1 MIQGDETL
9 FECLVIQI
17 KNMKPSWERVEQ
29 IDYLIHI
36 LDTRNFLGRA
46 MQAWPWLGFKDPFSG
61 SLCYSEASEEYIKY
75 NYWTYWDGHGWEHI
89 WKRFLI
95 EVAIHYES
103 MTPEA
108 QKKVGILDTKEKY
121 GMLRVDLAGFDEK
134 LFELESMLEQ
144 LSSVTC
150 CHCGKQPKD
159 SKGNSLIWLT
169 KGYILPYCKECLR
182 EDYFSIG
189 RKCGVGVS
197 KEQFKKAKNGFD
209 KYAVERRTVVPYFA
223 STSWHKGN
231 KKYIFRQPAYDWMET
246 YKVEQEW
253 SDGDNN

>member
-1 MIQGDETL
+1 MIDSEETL
-9 FECLVIQI
+9 FESLVIQI

-36 LDTRNFLGRA
+36 LDTRNFLERA
-46 MQAWPWLGFKDPFSG
+46 MRAWPFLGFRNAFSG

-75 NYWTYWDGHGWEHI
+75 NYWTYWNGQGWEHI

-103 MTPEA
+103 MAPKA
-108 QKKVGILDTKEKY
+108 QKKVEILDTKEKY

-144 LSSVTC
+144 LSSITC
-150 CHCGKQPKD
+150 IHCGKQPRD
-159 SKGNSLIWLT
+159 SKGQSLIWLT

-182 EDYFSIG
+182 ADYFSIG
-189 RKCGVGVS
+189 HVYGAGVS
-197 KEQFKKAKNGFD
+197 KEQFKKAKKGFNS
-209 KYAVERRTVVPYFA
+209 YAAKCRTVVPYFM
-223 STSWHKGN
+223 SKSVHNNCKT
-231 KKYIFRQPAYDWMET
+231 YIFRQPAYNWLET
-246 YKVEQEW
+246 YKKEEEW
-253 SDGDNN
+253 SDE

>member
-75 NYWTYWDGHGWEHI
+75 NYWTYWNGHGWEHI

-150 CHCGKQPKD
+150 ACCGKRQHD
-159 SKGNSLIWLT
+159 SKGRNLVWITSGWIM
-169 KGYILPYCKECLR
+169 PYCKDCLR
-182 EDYFSIG
+182 KDYFSRNH
-189 RKCGVGVS
+189 RKALS
-197 KEQFKKAKNGFD
+197 EDQYKKQKEDFREYAKKC
-209 KYAVERRTVVPYFA
+209 RTVVPCFQ
-223 STSWHKGN
+223 SVSMRNNCKT
-231 KKYIFRQPAYDWMET
+231 YIFRQPAR
-246 YKVEQEW
+246 
-253 SDGDNN
+253 NL

>member
-1 MIQGDETL
+1 MIQGNETL

-75 NYWTYWDGHGWEHI
+75 NYWTYWNGHGWEHI

-150 CHCGKQPKD
+150 IHCGKQPRD
-159 SKGNSLIWLT
+159 SKGQSLIWLT

-182 EDYFSIG
+182 ADYFSIG
-189 RKCGVGVS
+189 HIYGVGVS
-197 KEQFKKAKNGFD
+197 KEQFKKAKKGFNS
-209 KYAVERRTVVPYFA
+209 YAAKCRTVVPYFE
-223 STSWHKGN
+223 SVSMRNNCKT
-231 KKYIFRQPAYDWMET
+231 YIFRQPAYNWLET
-246 YKVEQEW
+246 YKKEKEW
-253 SDGDNN
+253 SDE